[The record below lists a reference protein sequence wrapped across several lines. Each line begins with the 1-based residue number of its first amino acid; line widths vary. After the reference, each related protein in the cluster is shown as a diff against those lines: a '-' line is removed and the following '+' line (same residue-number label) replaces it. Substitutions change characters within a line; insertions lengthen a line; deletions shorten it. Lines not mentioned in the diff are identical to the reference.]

1 MSTVNLPNIYCGMQA
16 EMLQT
21 LCTGAEAFT
30 HSGTRG
36 DTTEANWI
44 SWFRTYLPNRY
55 AVDKAIIIDA
65 HGNCS
70 DQIDLVIYDAQYS
83 PLVFKQNDNKLIPAE
98 SVYAVFEVKQD
109 LNKAHME
116 YAQGKAKS
124 VRSLQRSS
132 VPIRHAGGQYAP
144 KPLHEILA
152 GILTTRSAWEA
163 PIEHNVEK
171 YLGINDH
178 NKRLD
183 FVCSISNSTFIVD
196 NNIFIEDFDETA
208 QPNIRFC
215 EREKSLVFLLLN
227 LLKRLQEVGT
237 VPAINYSDYA
247 DSIDSDTM

>member
-70 DQIDLVIYDAQYS
+70 DKIDLVIYDAQYS

-215 EREKSLVFLLLN
+215 EREKFLVFLLLN